1 MVKVKKKLVACFVS
15 VFLVLLFFSRGIC
28 GTEADVHFEK
38 GVDYIN
44 QGDYQ
49 QAIEEFNQV
58 LNIDS
63 EYVDAYCGIGIAHL
77 YQKKYREAIETL
89 EKAIALNPDKAIA
102 YYLLGKAYKEIMN
115 YGEAISAWN
124 KFLALRPGGRR
135 ARRLRRHIKRLE
147 EFK

>member
-1 MVKVKKKLVACFVS
+1 MVKKRLIVSFIS

-28 GTEADVHFEK
+28 RTEADVHFEK

-49 QAIEEFNQV
+49 QAIEEFNRV
-58 LNIDS
+58 ISIDS
-63 EYVDAYCGIGIAHL
+63 EYIDAYCGIGIAYL
-77 YQKKYREAIETL
+77 NQKKYKKAIEVF
-89 EKAIALNPDKAIA
+89 EKATALGPDEPIA

-115 YGEAISAWN
+115 YEQAISAWN
-124 KFLALRPGGRR
+124 KFLVLHPKGKR
-135 ARRLRRHIKRLE
+135 ARRLRKHIKRLE